1 MAHIHQELRRGAGAG
16 KHARHDE
23 HHVYE
28 AAAERFEVRGR
39 GGVAA
44 DALRTAEQP
53 RVHRDRG
60 AVVGEAR
67 LVVLIYIMVLEEI
80 DVAVGG
86 FLAVEGFNLVAKQT
100 AVQADK
106 ALLGEFADERGDVL
120 VLYVGVGVVL
130 GAGGGIG
137 RVAIVDEEA
146 ELVGRF
152 AVVLMALTVEHE
164 SFCGLEMAFRHQCHL
179 HLVLYVLH
187 AHAVA
192 EAQVVGDGFQLFR
205 VERVAG

>member
-1 MAHIHQELRRGAGAG
+1 
-16 KHARHDE
+16 
-23 HHVYE
+23 
-28 AAAERFEVRGR
+28 
-39 GGVAA
+39 
-44 DALRTAEQP
+44 
-53 RVHRDRG
+53 
-60 AVVGEAR
+60 
-67 LVVLIYIMVLEEI
+67 MVLEEI
-80 DVAVGG
+80 DVAVGC

-106 ALLGEFADERGDVL
+106 ALLGQFADERGDVL

-130 GAGGGIG
+130 GAGGGVG

-146 ELVGRF
+146 EFVGRF
-152 AVVLMALTVEHE
+152 AVVLMALAVEHE

-192 EAQVVGDGFQLFR
+192 EAQVVGDGFQLLR
-205 VERVAG
+205 VERVAGRGKGFENGTFDFVERERLCCAVALGDNKGVVTHRA